1 MAARVGHYDVVALL
15 CQNNADM
22 TIKNYRG
29 HTALDQAKEKGHENV
44 YQLLRQQELKKNN
57 ETTRES
63 EDCLIIL

>member
-1 MAARVGHYDVVALL
+1 MGNYDVVALL

-44 YQLLRQQELKKNN
+44 YQLLRQQEREKNDD
-57 ETTRES
+57 TRRVS
-63 EDCLIIL
+63 EDCLIVL